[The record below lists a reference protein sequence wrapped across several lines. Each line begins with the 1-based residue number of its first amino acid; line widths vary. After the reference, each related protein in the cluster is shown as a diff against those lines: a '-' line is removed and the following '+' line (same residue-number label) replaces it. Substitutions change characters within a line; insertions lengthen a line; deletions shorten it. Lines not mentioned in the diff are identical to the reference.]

1 MLEITVERELI
12 MTGIG
17 GQGVQVG
24 TRILAQAAA
33 ARGLKVMMFG
43 VFHGSVRGGKTEST
57 LVVSENEIEAPPII
71 AETWSAVAL
80 HEKHFGDVEPRLRR
94 GGLCLINTS
103 LFTRP
108 VGRNDLDVIEIPM
121 TAIAEELGNVM
132 LVGMIGLGA
141 YVTASKL
148 VPMDSAVEA
157 MRANIPPYRAK
168 LIPLNEE
175 AMARGADAVATKV
188 S

>member
-17 GQGVQVG
+17 GQGVQVA

-33 ARGLKVMMFG
+33 AQGLRVMMFG

-57 LVVSENEIEAPPII
+57 LVVSDDEIVAPPII
-71 AETWSAVAL
+71 SETGSAVAL
-80 HEKHFGDVEPRLRR
+80 HEKHFGDVEPRLRP
-94 GGLCLINTS
+94 GGLCLINAS
-103 LFTRP
+103 LFTGP
-108 VGRNDLDVIEIPM
+108 VGRDDLEVIEVPM

-141 YVTASKL
+141 YVAASKI
-148 VPMDSAVEA
+148 VPMDAAVEA

-175 AMARGADAVATKV
+175 AIAHGAEAVSEKV